1 VIEKV
6 GKVRSASASL
16 SKELVLYPASL
27 GKVSHR
33 VLRKV
38 HGCGVRGISYG
49 KGISY
54 GIEVRC

>member
-1 VIEKV
+1 MIEKV

-49 KGISY
+49 I
-54 GIEVRC
+54 